1 MIECYKTR
9 HLEALKCI
17 LAIEDMMLE
26 DLKAME
32 DTYEDKITQNIE
44 QKRKKW
50 RRKRIFMKRG

>member
-9 HLEALKCI
+9 HLETLKCI

-26 DLKAME
+26 YFKAME